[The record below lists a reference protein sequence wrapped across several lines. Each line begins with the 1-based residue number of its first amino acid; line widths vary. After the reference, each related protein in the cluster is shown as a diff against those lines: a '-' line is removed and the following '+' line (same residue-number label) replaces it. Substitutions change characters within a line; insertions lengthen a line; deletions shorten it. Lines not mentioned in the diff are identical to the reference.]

1 MAAMIRLDRI
11 DGAGVAAL
19 VAFALL
25 LGFNQVVI
33 KVSTDGFQPVFL
45 AGLRS
50 VGACAAIWLWM
61 RARGIPFA
69 LPREARIGALA
80 LGLLF
85 TAEFVF
91 LYLALDRTGV
101 GRASVIF
108 YSMPVFVGLTAHV
121 MIPGERLDVVRALGL
136 VLAMAGVAWVMSD
149 RGSGEA
155 SLSGDILALLA
166 AISWAGIAIVVRVTP
181 LERVAPEMQLF
192 SQLTISA
199 VLLMALAP
207 FFGPFIRELAPIHW
221 AALVFQTLAIAS
233 FGYLFW
239 FVLLKRYPASVVASF
254 SFLSPV
260 FGVALGWLLLGESIG
275 PELVGGLVLVALGI
289 MLINRR

>member
-1 MAAMIRLDRI
+1 MAAMERLDRI
-11 DGAGVAAL
+11 DTAGIFAL
-19 VAFALL
+19 LAFAVL

-33 KVSTDGFQPVFL
+33 KVSTEGFQPVFL

-50 VGACAAIWLWM
+50 VGACAVLLLWM
-61 RARGIPFA
+61 RVRGIRFY
-69 LPREARIGALA
+69 LPREARAGAIA

-108 YSMPVFVGLTAHV
+108 YSMPVFVALTAHV
-121 MIPGERLDVVRALGL
+121 MIPGERLNVIRALGL
-136 VLAMAGVAWVMSD
+136 LFAMAGVAWVMLD
-149 RGSGEA
+149 RGGAQA

-166 AISWAGIAIVVRVTP
+166 AMSWAGIAIVVRVTP
-181 LERVAPEMQLF
+181 LERVSVEMQLL
-192 SQLTISA
+192 SQLAISA
-199 VLLMALAP
+199 VLLIVLAP
-207 FFGPFIRELAPIHW
+207 FFGPFIRELAPVHW
-221 AALVFQTLAIAS
+221 AALAFQTLAVAS

-239 FVLLKRYPASVVASF
+239 FFLLKRYPAGAVASF

-260 FGVALGWLLLGESIG
+260 FGVLLGWLLLGEMIG
-275 PELVGGLVLVALGI
+275 PEIIGGLVLVALGI
-289 MLINRR
+289 TLINRR